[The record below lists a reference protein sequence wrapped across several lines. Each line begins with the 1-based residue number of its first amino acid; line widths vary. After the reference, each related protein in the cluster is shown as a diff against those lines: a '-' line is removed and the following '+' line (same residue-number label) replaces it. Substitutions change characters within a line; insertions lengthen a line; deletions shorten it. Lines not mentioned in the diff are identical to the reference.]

1 MSAPAARRATTTSAP
16 SKRSAVLCR
25 RADRMIG
32 PSVFCAPTPRAHR
45 RPAQRRPPYDT
56 TWAAVGIC
64 RVVNAQALA
73 TEMASVKGEAAG
85 RDITALRLRTAGSP
99 CRWRGSGSDCAG
111 RPAGPLRPVGPT
123 ALSLSAD
130 WRPTV
135 ATPGGQQRRCPSY
148 YSLLHIAYGGAQ
160 IRPALRTG
168 ACSVGGKTVATS
180 SALAAGWRVWAG
192 PAIAAPAAAPRACR
206 G

>member
-1 MSAPAARRATTTSAP
+1 MQKGRSDDRPFCFFLPHAP
-16 SKRSAVLCR
+16 CR
-25 RADRMIG
+25 R
-32 PSVFCAPTPRAHR
+32 PE
-45 RPAQRRPPYDT
+45 QRQPPYDT

-85 RDITALRLRTAGSP
+85 RDITPYES
-99 CRWRGSGSDCAG
+99 G
-111 RPAGPLRPVGPT
+111 RPDHLAGGEVADQARIAPAPSGPLRPVGRT

-148 YSLLHIAYGGAQ
+148 YSLLHIAYVGAQ